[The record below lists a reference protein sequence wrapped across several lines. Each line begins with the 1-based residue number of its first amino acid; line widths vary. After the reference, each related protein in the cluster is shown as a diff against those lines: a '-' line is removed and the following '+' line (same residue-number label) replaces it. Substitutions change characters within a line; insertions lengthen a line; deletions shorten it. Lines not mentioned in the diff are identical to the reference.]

1 MFEKEAH
8 EFQKQIQ
15 QEYLDLAKNGA
26 YPPLWERKGELW
38 RKGAEFGYNKAK
50 EELTERL
57 AYAKSIIQDLLNNSD
72 EYAKQRARDFL
83 EEK

>member
-1 MFEKEAH
+1 MNFKN
-8 EFQKQIQ
+8 KYNRNIQ
-15 QEYLDLAKNGA
+15 TLQKNGA